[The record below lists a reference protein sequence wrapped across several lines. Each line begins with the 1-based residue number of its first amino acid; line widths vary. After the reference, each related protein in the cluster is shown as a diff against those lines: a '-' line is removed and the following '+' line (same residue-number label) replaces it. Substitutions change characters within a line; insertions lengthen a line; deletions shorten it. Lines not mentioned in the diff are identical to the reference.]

1 MVWHRLKSW
10 FSSIFKRQAAEN
22 DLQRELQSHLELEAE
37 EQVESGVPAGE
48 AHYAARRA
56 FGNATLIA
64 EDVRESRNT
73 AWLEHFFRDL
83 RYGLRS
89 LRRSPGF
96 STVAVLTLA
105 LGIGANTAIFSTID
119 ALMLRPLP
127 FSSPDQI
134 VRIYSITSGI
144 TDTFSNPDGPS
155 APDVRDFEQKSHSF
169 QKIVIYDTWRK
180 NVSFV
185 DSASEPEQMR
195 VGLVPAAYFEIL
207 DVKPIAGRLF
217 TEDENQVGKNYVAA
231 ISSHLWRNRFGGD
244 PAVLGRK
251 IRINGEPYAIVAVM
265 PDLPPERVE
274 AGMVDATDL
283 WTPLAFSDVW
293 AETSRGERGYL
304 ALGRLKPGVSLEQ
317 AQADLSV
324 IADALAAEY
333 PVDQGVR
340 VSIKKL
346 ADTRAGSL
354 RPMLFLLLGAVS
366 LILLIACVNLAN
378 LLLSR
383 NSARQRELAVR
394 AALGSARGGLI
405 RQLLAETLLLSLA
418 GAAAGLLLAKAGLVS
433 VMMLHPANLP
443 LLESLEIN
451 GRVLAFTLSVALITA
466 LLFGLAPAITG
477 TGMNL
482 VDALRLAGRC
492 GTAGK
497 RGKRMRNVLVATEMA
512 MSLML
517 LVTASLVVQSLARLQ
532 RQSLG
537 IRQDHLLKGHFY
549 VPPVRYPDPGA
560 IARFCDQFANKVRAL
575 PGVVDA
581 SVTTIYPPNNGWTQM
596 LGIPGHTVTRIQDI
610 PAAQFGVADAHF
622 RTTLGIPLMRGRDF
636 AETDTATS
644 PPVAVIT
651 EEFKRRYFSS
661 QDPIGQK
668 IHIGPPQFMQLP
680 PGAGVRDSS
689 DVTIVGIIGDFRNNG
704 LSLPAEPQ
712 IVVLYSQHPLVNYG
726 FKDIVIR
733 TASDPSSLAPAI
745 RRQLHDLDS
754 DMPFAEVQTI
764 EALVEEKSGG
774 QRFTAILL
782 SLFAAVGLV
791 LAIVG
796 IYGVVSFVV
805 AQRNQELAVRIAL
818 GASRANVLWLVLKQG
833 LQMAT
838 IGAAIG
844 LLGAY
849 ASQKLTSGLLF
860 GISPVDPGTF
870 AGGAA
875 LLLAVAA
882 VASVIPGMRV
892 MRIDPSEVL
901 RQD

>member
-1 MVWHRLKSW
+1 
-10 FSSIFKRQAAEN
+10 
-22 DLQRELQSHLELEAE
+22 
-37 EQVESGVPAGE
+37 
-48 AHYAARRA
+48 
-56 FGNATLIA
+56 
-64 EDVRESRNT
+64 
-73 AWLEHFFRDL
+73 
-83 RYGLRS
+83 
-89 LRRSPGF
+89 
-96 STVAVLTLA
+96 
-105 LGIGANTAIFSTID
+105 
-119 ALMLRPLP
+119 
-127 FSSPDQI
+127 
-134 VRIYSITSGI
+134 
-144 TDTFSNPDGPS
+144 
-155 APDVRDFEQKSHSF
+155 
-169 QKIVIYDTWRK
+169 
-180 NVSFV
+180 
-185 DSASEPEQMR
+185 
-195 VGLVPAAYFEIL
+195 
-207 DVKPIAGRLF
+207 
-217 TEDENQVGKNYVAA
+217 
-231 ISSHLWRNRFGGD
+231 
-244 PAVLGRK
+244 
-251 IRINGEPYAIVAVM
+251 
-265 PDLPPERVE
+265 
-274 AGMVDATDL
+274 
-283 WTPLAFSDVW
+283 
-293 AETSRGERGYL
+293 
-304 ALGRLKPGVSLEQ
+304 
-317 AQADLSV
+317 
-324 IADALAAEY
+324 
-333 PVDQGVR
+333 
-340 VSIKKL
+340 
-346 ADTRAGSL
+346 
-354 RPMLFLLLGAVS
+354 
-366 LILLIACVNLAN
+366 
-378 LLLSR
+378 
-383 NSARQRELAVR
+383 
-394 AALGSARGGLI
+394 
-405 RQLLAETLLLSLA
+405 
-418 GAAAGLLLAKAGLVS
+418 
-433 VMMLHPANLP
+433 
-443 LLESLEIN
+443 
-451 GRVLAFTLSVALITA
+451 

-733 TASDPSSLAPAI
+733 TAPDPSSLAPAI